1 MSLRLKII
9 LALMTLAATATIS
22 VGVWSYVSTRNEL
35 ERTVDH
41 SLDMALNT
49 RYPEQAARAAA
60 GAPGGRPRSF
70 DQILVQ
76 SIDADGQI
84 TGLLQQQ
91 VIDVTDADV
100 QVAVDRAGE
109 SRHDVT
115 IDGEKYRVLT
125 VPSAAGGAILLAR
138 SLEETSDSLDAILRH
153 TLWAVVIALIASAI
167 VGWLIGRQ
175 LTRRLQR
182 LTAAASEVA
191 TTGRFDVEVPTDGT
205 DEAAQLG
212 TAFSG
217 MLGALARSRQEQT
230 QLVQDA
236 GHELRTPLT
245 SLRTNVAVLRQFERL
260 SPDERDRL
268 IADLDSESRELT
280 ELVNELVELA
290 TDRRDAEPFQAVR
303 LGEIASRVVAR
314 VQRRTGRDVR
324 LVADNSAVDGQASA
338 LERAVLNLVDNAAK
352 FAEDGPIEVVVA
364 DNTVT
369 VRDHGPGISAADAAH
384 VFDRFFRA
392 VDQRS
397 KPGSGLGLAI
407 VKSVVDGHGGTVF
420 ARNAAGGGAELGF
433 SLPLTA
439 PSEPDVAMAPVV
451 ERRP

>member
-1 MSLRLKII
+1 VSLRLKII

-22 VGVWSYVSTRNEL
+22 VGAWSYVSTRNEL
-35 ERTVDH
+35 ERAVDH
-41 SLDMALNT
+41 SLDVALDT

-60 GAPGGRPRSF
+60 NMPGGRPRSF

-76 SIDADGQI
+76 AIDADGTI
-84 TGLLQQQ
+84 TGRLQPQA
-91 VIDVTDADV
+91 IEVTDADV
-100 QVAVDRAGE
+100 QVAVDRTGE

-125 VPSAAGGAILLAR
+125 VPSATGGAILLAR

-153 TLWAVVIALIASAI
+153 TLWAVVIALVASAVI
-167 VGWLIGRQ
+167 GWLIGRQ

-191 TTGRFDVEVPTDGT
+191 TTGRLDVEVPTEGT

-290 TDRRDAEPFQAVR
+290 TDRRDAEQFQPVR

-324 LVADNSAVDGQASA
+324 LVADNSAVDGQAAA

-352 FAEDGPIEVVVA
+352 FAEDGPIEVVVV

-369 VRDHGPGISAADAAH
+369 VRDHGRGIRDADMTH

-407 VKSVVDGHGGTVF
+407 VKSVVDAHGGTVF

-439 PSEPDVAMAPVV
+439 PSDPDAAMVSVV

>member
-1 MSLRLKII
+1 M
-9 LALMTLAATATIS
+9 
-22 VGVWSYVSTRNEL
+22 
-35 ERTVDH
+35 
-41 SLDMALNT
+41 
-49 RYPEQAARAAA
+49 
-60 GAPGGRPRSF
+60 
-70 DQILVQ
+70 
-76 SIDADGQI
+76 
-84 TGLLQQQ
+84 
-91 VIDVTDADV
+91 
-100 QVAVDRAGE
+100 
-109 SRHDVT
+109 
-115 IDGEKYRVLT
+115 
-125 VPSAAGGAILLAR
+125 
-138 SLEETSDSLDAILRH
+138 
-153 TLWAVVIALIASAI
+153 IALIASAI

-175 LTRRLQR
+175 LTRRLER
-182 LTAAASEVA
+182 LTAAATEVA
-191 TTGRFDVEVPTDGT
+191 TTGRLDVEVPTEGT

-290 TDRRDAEPFQAVR
+290 TDRRDAEPFQR
-303 LGEIASRVVAR
+303 GASRRDRLACGGPGATPH
-314 VQRRTGRDVR
+314 RTGRPPGRRQLGGRRAGLSLGAGGAQPRRQRRQVR
-324 LVADNSAVDGQASA
+324 RGRPDRG
-338 LERAVLNLVDNAAK
+338 RR
-352 FAEDGPIEVVVA
+352 G